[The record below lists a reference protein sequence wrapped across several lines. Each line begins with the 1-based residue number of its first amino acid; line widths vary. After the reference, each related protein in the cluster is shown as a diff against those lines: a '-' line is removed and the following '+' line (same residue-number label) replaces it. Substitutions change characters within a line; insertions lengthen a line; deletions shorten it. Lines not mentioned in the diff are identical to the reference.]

1 MTVAD
6 FNSSG
11 DEGASGSARRSA
23 EDDGGR
29 QAVAAAPETGQERLK
44 ERLKELAAA
53 VVQELRKGTDVGSI
67 SAARAQA
74 IRR

>member
-44 ERLKELAAA
+44 ELAAA